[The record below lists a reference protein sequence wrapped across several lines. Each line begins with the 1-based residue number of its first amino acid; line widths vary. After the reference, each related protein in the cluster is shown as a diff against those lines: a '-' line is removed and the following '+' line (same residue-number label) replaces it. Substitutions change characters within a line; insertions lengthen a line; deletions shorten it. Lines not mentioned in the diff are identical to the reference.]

1 MELEFAKTAHELKN
15 MLSLI
20 QGTFQLIE
28 NRHPETRD
36 YEYWGQIRADIT
48 QMNTFIDEAGRFNR
62 AGIVEKKR
70 NDLTK
75 LLCELVRNYSPVCQM
90 RRINLC
96 MVMGETSRE
105 QAKDCSFDYDK
116 LSTVFSNLLKNAI
129 EACEQNATIDICLNY
144 IEDKWT
150 SWLEVSVI
158 NDGTF
163 ENVDG
168 RDIFEPFVTS
178 KPDGTGLG
186 LPIVKEIVLAHG
198 GEVEVTADRQRTCFA
213 VRIPHA
219 I

>member
-28 NRHPETRD
+28 NKHPEARD
-36 YEYWGQIRADIT
+36 YEYWGQIRDDIT
-48 QMNTFIDEAGRFNR
+48 QMNTFIEEAGRFNR
-62 AGIVEKKR
+62 AGVIEKKR

-75 LLCELVRNYSPVCQM
+75 LLYELVRNYSPICQT

-105 QAKDCSFDYDK
+105 QAEDCNFDYDK
-116 LSTVFSNLLKNAI
+116 LSIVFSNLLKNAI
-129 EACEQNATIDICLNY
+129 EACEQDATIDICLNY

-158 NDGTF
+158 NDGAF

-178 KPDGTGLG
+178 KSDGTGLG

-198 GEVEVTADRQRTCFA
+198 GEVEVSSDGQRTCFA